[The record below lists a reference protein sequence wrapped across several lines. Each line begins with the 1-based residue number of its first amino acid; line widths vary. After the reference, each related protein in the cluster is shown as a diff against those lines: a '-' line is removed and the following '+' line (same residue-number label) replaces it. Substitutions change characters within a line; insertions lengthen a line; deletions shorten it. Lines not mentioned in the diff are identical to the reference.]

1 MVDYITKE
9 TLLKES
15 LIKFYTN
22 KSNLDILL
30 PIIEQK
36 SNISLRILDWLITN
50 YSKKYNVTYEIY
62 KNGNKILFFIYL
74 SYKNQLK
81 AYSKK
86 YFDPFCRRNR
96 INIDLSTISDERTG
110 IITTTIGQLNFFKW
124 FIENKLLNYVL
135 INVDKIDE
143 DMNETLKNNC
153 KDYKR
158 KELSQNIVRN
168 VNIIA
173 NNFVVTF
180 D

>member
-1 MVDYITKE
+1 MDEYLTKE
-9 TLLKES
+9 TLLYDS
-15 LIKFYTN
+15 LINFYSN

-36 SNISLRILDWLITN
+36 SNISLRILDWLVTN

-62 KNGNKILFFIYL
+62 KNGIKNLFFIYI

-96 INIDLSTISDERTG
+96 ITIDLSILSKERTG
-110 IITTTIGQLNFFKW
+110 IITTTIGQLNFFRW
-124 FIENKLLNYVL
+124 FIENKLLSYVL

-143 DMNETLKNNC
+143 DMNITLKSIS
-153 KDYKR
+153 KDEKR
-158 KELSQNIVRN
+158 KELSHSNVKN
-168 VNIIA
+168 VNIIS
-173 NNFVVTF
+173 NNLVVSF

>member
-1 MVDYITKE
+1 MVDSVTKE
-9 TLLKES
+9 TLLYDS
-15 LIKFYTN
+15 LIKFYSS

-36 SNISLRILDWLITN
+36 SNISLRILDWLVTN
-50 YSKKYNVTYEIY
+50 YSKKYNIAYENY
-62 KNGNKILFFIYL
+62 KNGNKTLFFVYL

-86 YFDPFCRRNR
+86 YFDPFCRRDR
-96 INIDLSTISDERTG
+96 IEVELNTLSDERTG
-110 IITTTIGQLNFFKW
+110 TITTTIGQLNFFRW

-135 INVDKIDE
+135 INVNKIDE
-143 DMNETLKNNC
+143 DMNNTLKNNS

-158 KELSQNIVRN
+158 KELSQNTVRN
-168 VNIIA
+168 VNVITTK
-173 NNFVVTF
+173 FVVTF

>member
-1 MVDYITKE
+1 MVEFITKE
-9 TLLKES
+9 TLLQES
-15 LIKFYTN
+15 LINFYTN

-36 SNISLRILDWLITN
+36 SNISLRILDWLVTN
-50 YSKKYNVTYEIY
+50 YSKKYNVSYEIY
-62 KNGNKILFFIYL
+62 KNGNKSLFFIYL

-96 INIDLSTISDERTG
+96 IDIDLSLLSDERSG
-110 IITTTIGQLNFFKW
+110 VITTTIGQLNFFRW
-124 FIENKLLNYVL
+124 FIENKILNYVL
-135 INVDKIDE
+135 ININKIDE
-143 DMNETLKNNC
+143 DMNETLKNNS
-153 KDYKR
+153 KEYKR
-158 KELSQNIVRN
+158 KELSKNTVRN
-168 VNIIA
+168 VNIIS

>member
-1 MVDYITKE
+1 MGDYLTKE
-9 TLLKES
+9 ALLHNSLLK
-15 LIKFYTN
+15 FYNN
-22 KSNLDILL
+22 KSNLDILV

-36 SNISLRILDWLITN
+36 SNISLRILDWLVTN
-50 YSKKYNVTYEIY
+50 YSKKYNVSYELY
-62 KNGNKILFFIYL
+62 KNGNKTLFFIFL

-96 INIDLSTISDERTG
+96 IDIDLSQLSSNRTG
-110 IITTTIGQLNFFKW
+110 TITTTIGQLNFFRW

-135 INVDKIDE
+135 INVNKIDE
-143 DMNETLKNNC
+143 DMNYTLKTTE

-158 KELSQNIVRN
+158 KELSQNTIRN
-168 VNIIA
+168 VNMISSK
-173 NNFVVTF
+173 FVVSF

>member
-1 MVDYITKE
+1 MVDYVTKE
-9 TLLKES
+9 ALLHKS
-15 LIKFYTN
+15 LIKFYSC

-36 SNISLRILDWLITN
+36 SNISLRILDWLVTN
-50 YSKKYNVTYEIY
+50 YSKKYNVAYEIY
-62 KNGNKILFFIYL
+62 KNGNKSLFFIYL

-96 INIDLSTISDERTG
+96 IDLDLSLLSDERTG
-110 IITTTIGQLNFFKW
+110 NITTTIGQLNFFRW

-135 INVDKIDE
+135 INVNKIDE
-143 DMNETLKNNC
+143 DMNDTLKNNS
-153 KDYKR
+153 KNYKR
-158 KELSQNIVRN
+158 KELSQNTIRS
-168 VNIIA
+168 VNIIST
-173 NNFVVTF
+173 NFVVTF

>member
-1 MVDYITKE
+1 MDDYLTRE
-9 TLLKES
+9 TLLFQS
-15 LIKFYTN
+15 LIKFYSI
-22 KSNLDILL
+22 KSNLDTLL

-36 SNISLRILDWLITN
+36 SNISLRILDWLVTN

-62 KNGNKILFFIYL
+62 KNGIKNLFFIYL

-96 INIDLSTISDERTG
+96 IVINLSTLSDERSGT
-110 IITTTIGQLNFFKW
+110 ITTTIGQLNFFRW
-124 FIENKLLNYVL
+124 FIENKLLSYVL
-135 INVDKIDE
+135 INVNKIDE
-143 DMNETLKNNC
+143 DMNITLKTNS

-158 KELSQNIVRN
+158 KALSNSNVKNI
-168 VNIIA
+168 NIIS
-173 NNFVVTF
+173 NKFIVSF

>member
-1 MVDYITKE
+1 MVDYVTKE
-9 TLLKES
+9 TLLHES
-15 LIKFYTN
+15 LIKFYSS

-36 SNISLRILDWLITN
+36 SNISLRILDWLVTN
-50 YSKKYNVTYEIY
+50 YSKKYNVAYDIY
-62 KNGNKILFFIYL
+62 KSGNKSLFFIYL

-96 INIDLSTISDERTG
+96 VDIDLSNLSDERTG
-110 IITTTIGQLNFFKW
+110 TITTTIGQLNFFRW

-135 INVDKIDE
+135 INVNKIDE
-143 DMNETLKNNC
+143 DMNETLKNNS

-158 KELSQNIVRN
+158 KELSQNTVRN
-168 VNIIA
+168 VNIIS
-173 NNFVVTF
+173 NHFVVTF

>member
-1 MVDYITKE
+1 MEDYLTKE
-9 TLLKES
+9 TLLFQS
-15 LIKFYTN
+15 LMKFYSI
-22 KSNLDILL
+22 KSNLDTLL

-36 SNISLRILDWLITN
+36 SNISLRILDWLVTN

-62 KNGNKILFFIYL
+62 KNGIKNLFFIYL

-96 INIDLSTISDERTG
+96 ITINLSTLSDERSG
-110 IITTTIGQLNFFKW
+110 IITTTIGQLNFFRW

-135 INVDKIDE
+135 INVNKIDE
-143 DMNETLKNNC
+143 DMNITLKTNS

-158 KELSQNIVRN
+158 KTLSNSNVKNI
-168 VNIIA
+168 NIIS
-173 NNFVVTF
+173 NKFIVSF

>member
-1 MVDYITKE
+1 MDNYITKE
-9 TLLKES
+9 TLLYDS
-15 LIKFYTN
+15 LIKFYSN

-36 SNISLRILDWLITN
+36 SNISLRILDWLATN
-50 YSKKYNVTYEIY
+50 YSKKYNSAYEIY
-62 KNGNKILFFIYL
+62 KNGNKSLFFIYL

-96 INIDLSTISDERTG
+96 VDIDLSTMSHQRSG
-110 IITTTIGQLNFFKW
+110 VITTTIGQLNFFRW
-124 FIENKLLNYVL
+124 FIENKILNYVL
-135 INVDKIDE
+135 INVNKIDE
-143 DMNETLKNNC
+143 DMNDTLKNNY

-158 KELSQNIVRN
+158 KELSQNTIRN
-168 VNIIA
+168 VNIITTK
-173 NNFVVTF
+173 FVVTF

>member
-9 TLLKES
+9 ALLHDS

-36 SNISLRILDWLITN
+36 SNISLRILDWLVTN
-50 YSKKYNVTYEIY
+50 YSKKYNVAYEIY
-62 KNGNKILFFIYL
+62 KNGNKSLFFIYL

-96 INIDLSTISDERTG
+96 IDIDLTLVSDERSG
-110 IITTTIGQLNFFKW
+110 VITTTIGQLNFFRW

-135 INVDKIDE
+135 LNINKIDE
-143 DMNETLKNNC
+143 DMNITLKNNS

-158 KELSQNIVRN
+158 KELSQSNVRN

-173 NNFVVTF
+173 TNFVVTF